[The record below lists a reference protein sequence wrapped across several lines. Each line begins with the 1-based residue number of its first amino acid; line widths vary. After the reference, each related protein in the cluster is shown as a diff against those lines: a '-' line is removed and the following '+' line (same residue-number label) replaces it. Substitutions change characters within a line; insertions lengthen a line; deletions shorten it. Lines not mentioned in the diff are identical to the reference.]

1 MKRICHIVFF
11 LIAVVA
17 TKNTFGQNEGPKF
30 VEPLPQVYTSGQTIT
45 PLLPQYRNGSSLVP
59 ATVFGQVTTFA
70 GNNAAAL
77 VNGTGTQASFN
88 SPQDIQM
95 GPDGNFYV
103 ADAGNHVI
111 RQITPAGVVSTYA
124 GTATS
129 GHAEGQRNAAK
140 FVSPAR
146 IAFDAA
152 GNMFITDSEDQTV
165 RKITPAGVVSTYAG
179 TPGLRGRTNNTFNNP
194 VGITINGGHMYVAD
208 SGNGLIREVED
219 GSVKAFAG
227 GGIKTG
233 IFGDGTGPDASF
245 SNPMGITTGTDG
257 NYYVAQAGSEAV
269 IRQLTPA
276 PEVYTIAGS
285 ALYGDYDGG
294 GLSSRFSHPTAI
306 AADKYG
312 TFFITDEGN
321 HLIRRMSADFTV
333 TTLAGVSSGAGYIDA
348 AEGRQAKFNKPA
360 GLCVDASGNIYVT
373 DAGNNRI
380 RKIVNTG
387 FLLVGNLPAGLS
399 FDSTTGKISGTPT
412 TPGVYQVSII
422 GYNAYGA
429 RGYTV
434 YMQVNNVTRLSQ
446 AINFPPLPVKKQ
458 TDLDFDPGATAT
470 PPNSVTSL
478 NITYTSS
485 DENIASIADGKIHIV
500 GFGKVTITAHL
511 NGNSIYD
518 DATPVQR
525 ELVISEVPVV
535 YALPTITPK
544 PPDILL
550 SLVDDQTH
558 TATIDEL
565 ATVSTAPPGF
575 QPVVTKLI
583 NNVFNCAQVGPRK
596 VTVKAGY
603 GPDPAD
609 PLNAEFNQPTGITYD
624 KFTGNLYISD
634 LGNKGIRKIDASD
647 GRVTTLAGGLAT
659 GNVDGQGKNA
669 RFGSALFSI
678 TSDTQ
683 GNIYVCDKLYYTI
696 RKITPQGYV
705 TTIGTE
711 ALKEYNDTDPYEEQA
726 IAVDNTGFIYL
737 AYDTRIV
744 KISPDGKTVTPFAGN
759 FVANNLP
766 NNDGTGTAAGFS
778 GIRAMAFDKNG
789 DLYVCSSDNKDIRSI
804 RKVTPAGVVTT
815 LYRTRDFVMRFT
827 GIAIDS
833 HGNVFAS
840 STTHVIYKFTPNTS
854 NDPNNPNW
862 NIITFAGS
870 DVGFAD
876 GTGPAAKFNTPQSIT
891 IDPNDN
897 IYVAD
902 SYNHMIRKVTP
913 AGLVTTIAAD
923 GNSGY
928 VDNTSVSNARVVDV
942 PVIVT
947 SPIKVAAHNDVI
959 INISGNC
966 AVTLPDYTIGLTA
979 TSSCTNK
986 FTFKQLPLPGTA
998 LVAGQPVN
1006 VVITVTDDLDPHD
1019 KTTVA
1024 FKVIVNKAP
1033 DPIVSIAPS
1042 ADIPCDGT
1050 VITYKAKVE
1059 NGGLNPEYVW
1069 KVNGISV
1076 NSNTAE
1082 FSSNTLV
1089 TGDKITCTVTNTDGV
1104 TPGCTPVSATSNVS
1118 TLLTQSSFTNTVSI
1132 SSSYTGPICPG
1143 TSITF
1148 TANANVSTSSNIK
1161 YEWQVN
1167 GQNTNVNSTTYT
1179 SSTLMNGDVVTCSIT
1194 SDGKCVLNPVILS
1207 NVITMAVRTEA
1218 ECEIVKYNT
1227 FTPNND
1233 GINDTWNIP
1242 ALAYYPN
1249 CSVLI
1254 YARNGRL
1261 VFQSTG
1267 YAKAWDGN
1275 YNGSPLPASTYYY
1288 IIDTKIGK
1296 QPIAGSITIL
1306 K

>member
-1 MKRICHIVFF
+1 MKRKCHIVFF

-124 GTATS
+124 GTGTS
-129 GHAEGQRNAAK
+129 GHAEGQRNAAE

-227 GGIKTG
+227 GGIKRG
-233 IFGDGTGPDASF
+233 IFGDGTGPDATF

-285 ALYGDYDGG
+285 PLHGDYDGG

-312 TFFITDEGN
+312 TFFIADDGN

-333 TTLAGVSSGAGYIDA
+333 TTLAGVSGGAGYIDA
-348 AEGRQAKFNKPA
+348 AEGRQAKFNKPT
-360 GLCVDASGNIYVT
+360 GLCVDASGNIYVA

-380 RKIVNTG
+380 RKIVSTG
-387 FLLVGNLPAGLS
+387 FLLVGSLPPGLS

-434 YMQVNNVTRLSQ
+434 YMQVNNVTRLPQTIS
-446 AINFPPLPVKKQ
+446 FPPLPVKKQ

-470 PPNSVTSL
+470 PPNSVTGL

-511 NGNSIYD
+511 NGNSIYN
-518 DATPVQR
+518 DATPAQR

-550 SLVDDQTH
+550 PLGDDKTH

-575 QPVVTKLI
+575 QPVVIKLI

-624 KFTGNLYISD
+624 KSTGNLYISD

-678 TSDTQ
+678 TNDAQ
-683 GNIYVCDKLYYTI
+683 GNIYVCDKLNYTI
-696 RKITPQGYV
+696 RKITPQGVV

-726 IAVDNTGFIYL
+726 IAVDNAGFIYL

-744 KISPDGKTVTPFAGN
+744 KISPDGVRVTPFVGN

-833 HGNVFAS
+833 HGNVFVS
-840 STTHVIYKFTPNTS
+840 STTHLIYKLTPNTS
-854 NDPNNPNW
+854 NDPNNLNW
-862 NIITFAGS
+862 NITTFAGS
-870 DVGFAD
+870 DAGFAD
-876 GTGPAAKFNTPQSIT
+876 GTGTAAKFKTPQSIT

-913 AGLVTTIAAD
+913 AGVVTTIAAD
-923 GNSGY
+923 GNAGY

-947 SPIKVAAHNDVI
+947 SPIKVAHDDVI

-1024 FKVIVNKAP
+1024 FKVTVNKAP

-1042 ADIPCDGT
+1042 ADIPCEGT
-1050 VITYKAKVE
+1050 LITYKATVE
-1059 NGGLNPEYVW
+1059 NGGLNPEYAW

-1076 NSNTAE
+1076 NTNTAE

-1089 TGDKITCTVTNTDGV
+1089 TGDKITCTVINTDGV
-1104 TPGCTPVSATSNVS
+1104 TPGCTPASATSNVA

-1132 SSSYTGPICPG
+1132 SSSYTGPICSG

-1148 TANANVSTSSNIK
+1148 TANANVSTSNNIK

-1179 SSTLMNGDVVTCSIT
+1179 SSTLMNGDIVTCSIT

-1207 NVITMAVRTEA
+1207 NAITMAVRTEA

>member
-1 MKRICHIVFF
+1 VKRIYHIVFF

-17 TKNTFGQNEGPKF
+17 TKNTFGQNEPPKF
-30 VEPLPQVYTSGQTIT
+30 VQPPQQVYTTGQTIT
-45 PLLPQYRNGSSLVP
+45 PLLPDYRNGSSRVP
-59 ATVFGQVTTFA
+59 ATVFGQVTTLA
-70 GNNAAAL
+70 GNNANAL
-77 VNGTGTQASFN
+77 VNGTGIQASFN
-88 SPQDIQM
+88 SPQDVQI
-95 GPDGNFYV
+95 GPDGNLYV

-124 GTATS
+124 GTGAS
-129 GHAEGQRNAAK
+129 GHANGQRNAAQ

-179 TPGLRGRTNNTFNNP
+179 ISGTFGKTNNTFNGP
-194 VGITINGGHMYVAD
+194 VGITIDAAGHMYVAD
-208 SGNGLIREVED
+208 SGNSLIREVHD
-219 GSVKAFAG
+219 GSITPFAG
-227 GGIKTG
+227 GGFKTG
-233 IFGDGTGPDASF
+233 IFGDGTGPDANF
-245 SNPMGITTGTDG
+245 SNPMGITTGIDG

-285 ALYGDYDGG
+285 PFFGDYDGG

-312 TFFITDEGN
+312 TFFITDDGN
-321 HLIRRMSADFTV
+321 QLIRRMAADFTV
-333 TTLAGVSSGAGYIDA
+333 TTLAGVSGTAGYVDA
-348 AEGRQAKFNKPA
+348 VGIKAQFNKPA
-360 GLCVDASGNIYVT
+360 GLCVDATGNIYVA

-380 RKIVNTG
+380 RVIVNTG
-387 FLLVGNLPAGLS
+387 FLLVGNLPPGLV
-399 FDSTTGKISGTPT
+399 FDSTTGEISGTPT
-412 TPGVYQVSII
+412 TAGVYQVSVI

-434 YMQVNNVTRLSQ
+434 YMQVNNATRLPQ
-446 AINFPPLPVKKQ
+446 KIIFPPLPVKKQ

-470 PPNSVTSL
+470 PPKSVTNL
-478 NITYTSS
+478 DITYTSS
-485 DENIASIADGKIHIV
+485 DENIASIADGKIHII
-500 GFGKVTITAHL
+500 GFGTVTITAHL
-511 NGNSIYD
+511 NGNHIYD

-550 SLVDDQTH
+550 PLGDDQTH

-565 ATVSTAPPGF
+565 ATVSSAPPGF
-575 QPVVTKLI
+575 QPVVIKLI
-583 NNVFNCAQVGPRK
+583 NNVLTCAQVGPQK

-609 PLNAEFNQPTGITYD
+609 PLNAEFNQPTAITYD
-624 KFTGNLYISD
+624 KSTGNLYISD
-634 LGNKGIRKIDASD
+634 LGNKAIRKIEAPT

-678 TSDTQ
+678 TSDAQ
-683 GNIYVCDKLYYTI
+683 GNIYVCDKLNYTI
-696 RKITPQGYV
+696 RKITPQGFV

-711 ALKEYNDTDPYEEQA
+711 ALNEFNDTDPYEEQA
-726 IAVDNTGFIYL
+726 IAVDYAGFIYL

-744 KISPDGKTVTPFAGN
+744 KISPDGLKVTPFVGSL
-759 FVANNLP
+759 VANNLP
-766 NNDGTGTAAGFS
+766 NNDGVGTAAGFS
-778 GIRAMAFDKNG
+778 GIRGMAFDKNG
-789 DLYVCSSDNKDIRSI
+789 DLYVCSSDNRDIRSI

-827 GIAIDS
+827 GITIDS

-840 STTHVIYKFTPNTS
+840 STTHLIYKFTPNTS
-854 NDPNNPNW
+854 NDPNTPNW
-862 NIITFAGS
+862 DIATFAGS

-876 GTGPAAKFNTPQSIT
+876 GTGTAAKFNTPQSIT

-913 AGLVTTIAAD
+913 AGVVTTIAAD
-923 GNSGY
+923 GTSGY
-928 VDNTSVSNARVVDV
+928 VDNTSVSNARAVDV
-942 PVIVT
+942 SVIVT
-947 SPIKVAAHNDVI
+947 SPIKVTPHDDVI

-966 AVTLPDYTIGLTA
+966 AITLADYTKGLTA
-979 TSSCTNK
+979 TSACTNT

-998 LVAGQPVN
+998 LVDGQTVN
-1006 VVITVTDDLDPHD
+1006 VVINITDNLDPHD
-1019 KTTVA
+1019 KATVA
-1024 FKVIVNKAP
+1024 FKVTVIKAP
-1033 DPIVSIAPS
+1033 DPIVSIASS

-1050 VITYKAKVE
+1050 LITYTATVE
-1059 NGGLNPEYVW
+1059 NGGLNPQYVW
-1069 KVNGISV
+1069 KVNGIAV
-1076 NSNTAE
+1076 NANTAE

-1089 TGDKITCTVTNTDGV
+1089 SGDKITCTVTNTDGV
-1104 TPGCTPVSATSNVS
+1104 TPGCTPVSAISNVA
-1118 TLLTQSSFTNTVSI
+1118 TLQTQSSFTNAISI
-1132 SSSYTGPICPG
+1132 SPSYGGPICPG

-1148 TANANVSTSSNIK
+1148 TANANVSTGSNIK
-1161 YEWQVN
+1161 YEWQIN
-1167 GQNTNVNSTTYT
+1167 GANINVNSATYT
-1179 SSTLMNGDVVTCSIT
+1179 SSTWVNDDVVTCSLM
-1194 SDGKCVLNPVILS
+1194 SDGKCVLNPVTVS
-1207 NVITMAVRTEA
+1207 NAITIAVRTEA

-1233 GINDTWNIP
+1233 GVNDTWNIP

-1249 CSVLI
+1249 CTVLI

-1275 YNGSPLPASTYYY
+1275 YNGAQLPASTYYY

-1296 QPIAGSITIL
+1296 QPLSGSITIL

>member
-1 MKRICHIVFF
+1 VKRIYHIVFF

-17 TKNTFGQNEGPKF
+17 TKNTFGQNGGPNF
-30 VEPLPQVYTSGQTIT
+30 YVPLPQVYTSGQTIT
-45 PLLPQYRNGSSLVP
+45 PLLPDYRNGSSLVP
-59 ATVFGQVTTFA
+59 ATIFGLVTTLA
-70 GNNAAAL
+70 GNNAGAL
-77 VNGTGTQASFN
+77 VNGTGIQASFK
-88 SPQDIQM
+88 SPQDVQI
-95 GPDGNFYV
+95 GPDGNLYV

-124 GTATS
+124 GTGTS
-129 GHAEGQRNAAK
+129 GHLDGQRNSAK
-140 FVSPAR
+140 FMSPAR

-152 GNMFITDSEDQTV
+152 GNMFVTDSEDQTV
-165 RKITPAGVVSTYAG
+165 RKITPAGFVSTYTG
-179 TPGLRGRTNNTFNNP
+179 ISGVRGNSNNTFSEP
-194 VGITINGGHMYVAD
+194 VGITINADHIYIAD
-208 SGNGLIREVED
+208 SGNGLIREAHN
-219 GSVKAFAG
+219 GSITPFAG
-227 GGIKTG
+227 GGFKTG
-233 IFGDGTGPDASF
+233 IFGDGTGPQATF
-245 SNPMGITTGTDG
+245 SNPMGITTGIDG
-257 NYYVAQAGSEAV
+257 NYYVSQAGSEAV

-276 PEVYTIAGS
+276 PEVTTIAGS
-285 ALYGDYDGG
+285 PFFGDWDGG

-306 AADKYG
+306 ATDKYG
-312 TFFITDEGN
+312 TFFITDDGN
-321 HLIRRMSADFTV
+321 HLIRRMTNNFSV
-333 TTLAGVSSGAGYIDA
+333 TTLAGVSGIAGYFD
-348 AEGRQAKFNKPA
+348 GVGTQAKFNKPA
-360 GLCVDASGNIYVT
+360 GLCVDATGHIYVA

-380 RKIVNTG
+380 RVIVNTG
-387 FLLVGNLPAGLS
+387 FLLVGNLPPGLN
-399 FDSTTGKISGTPT
+399 FDSTTGEISGTPT
-412 TPGVYQVSII
+412 TAGVYQVSIV

-434 YMQVNNVTRLSQ
+434 YMQVNNATRQ
-446 AINFPPLPVKKQ
+446 PQKIIFPPLPVKKQ
-458 TDLDFDPGATAT
+458 TDADFDPGATAT
-470 PPNSVTSL
+470 PPKSVTNL
-478 NITYTSS
+478 DITYTSS

-511 NGNSIYD
+511 NGNSIYA
-518 DATPVQR
+518 DATPVQQ

-550 SLVDDQTH
+550 PLGDDQTH
-558 TATIDEL
+558 IATIDEL
-565 ATVSTAPPGF
+565 ATVSIAPPGL
-575 QPVVTKLI
+575 QPVVIKLI
-583 NNVFNCAQVGPRK
+583 NNVFNCAQVGVQK

-609 PLNAEFNQPTGITYD
+609 PLNAEFNQPTGVTYD
-624 KFTGNLYISD
+624 KSTGNLYISD
-634 LGNKGIRKIDASD
+634 LGNKAIRKIDAST

-659 GNVDGQGKNA
+659 GNVDGLGKNA
-669 RFGSALFSI
+669 RFGSGLFSI
-678 TSDTQ
+678 TSDAQ
-683 GNIYVCDKLYYTI
+683 GNIYVCDKLNYTI
-696 RKITPQGYV
+696 RKITPQGLV

-726 IAVDNTGFIYL
+726 IAVDNAGFIYL

-744 KISPDGKTVTPFAGN
+744 KISPDGNTVTPFVGS

-766 NNDGTGTAAGFS
+766 NNDGVGTAAGFS
-778 GIRAMAFDKNG
+778 GIRAIAFDKNG
-789 DLYVCSSDNKDIRSI
+789 DLYVCSSDNNDIRSI

-815 LYRTRDFVMRFT
+815 LYRTRDFLMRFT

-840 STTHVIYKFTPNTS
+840 STTHLIYKFTPNA
-854 NDPNNPNW
+854 PNW
-862 NIITFAGS
+862 NMTTFVGS

-876 GTGPAAKFNTPQSIT
+876 GTGTAAKFNTPQSIT

-913 AGLVTTIAAD
+913 AGVVSTIAAD
-923 GNSGY
+923 GVSGY
-928 VDNTSVSNARVVDV
+928 VDNTSVSNARVADV

-947 SPIKVAAHNDVI
+947 SPIKVAAHDDVI

-966 AVTLPDYTIGLTA
+966 AITLADYTKGLTA
-979 TSSCTNK
+979 TSACTNT

-998 LVAGQPVN
+998 LVDGQTVN
-1006 VVITVTDDLDPHD
+1006 VVINITDNLDPHD
-1019 KTTVA
+1019 KATVA
-1024 FKVIVNKAP
+1024 FKVTVIKAP

-1050 VITYKAKVE
+1050 LITYTATVE
-1059 NGGLNPEYVW
+1059 NGGLNPQYVW
-1069 KVNGISV
+1069 KVNGIAV
-1076 NSNTAE
+1076 NANTAE

-1089 TGDKITCTVTNTDGV
+1089 NGDKISCTVTNTDGV
-1104 TPGCTPVSATSNVS
+1104 TPGCTPVSAISNVA
-1118 TLLTQSSFTNTVSI
+1118 TLQTQSSFTNAISI
-1132 SSSYTGPICPG
+1132 SPSYGDPICPG

-1148 TANANVSTSSNIK
+1148 TANANVSTGSNIK
-1161 YEWQVN
+1161 YEWQIN
-1167 GQNTNVNSTTYT
+1167 GANINVNSATYT
-1179 SSTLMNGDVVTCSIT
+1179 SSTWVNGDVVTCSLM
-1194 SDGKCVLNPVILS
+1194 SDGKCVLNPIIVS
-1207 NVITMAVRTEA
+1207 NAITIAVRTEA

-1233 GINDTWNIP
+1233 GVNDTWNIP

-1249 CSVLI
+1249 CTVLI

-1267 YAKAWDGN
+1267 YARAWDGN
-1275 YNGSPLPASTYYY
+1275 YNGAQLPASTYYY

-1296 QPIAGSITIL
+1296 QPLSGSITIL